1 MNFLE
6 SKSIVSMNDQ
16 YVSSYGFEVCFD
28 DKALALKNE
37 IESYYINNKTPLQTD
52 KIIGNSLESL
62 EMIHYLIGRSLVK
75 LSDDLFYDKLLI
87 EEYQSIVKKYLDKNG
102 EVSIKDLKDETE
114 LSRKYL
120 IAIMEYFDRIKFT
133 KRSGEVRIS
142 YDRN

>member
-1 MNFLE
+1 ME
-6 SKSIVSMNDQ
+6 
-16 YVSSYGFEVCFD
+16 
-28 DKALALKNE
+28 
-37 IESYYINNKTPLQTD
+37 
-52 KIIGNSLESL
+52 
-62 EMIHYLIGRSLVK
+62 
-75 LSDDLFYDKLLI
+75 
-87 EEYQSIVKKYLDKNG
+87 KYLDKNG